1 MNLYIRY
8 FDKETLVTNVD
19 DAIAFLR
26 NIDEIGM
33 NPVLEAEIREYV
45 SSEVF
50 YPKRYKV
57 RPRIYFIII
66 KTDASTMADFKE
78 KRAVSLKRC
87 SHQQSVLYLPSSPN
101 SMSSCM
107 DGMKGA
113 STSNVCLLCRERVSF
128 NIATV
133 ISWHVSRH
141 SRDRIVTIVSST
153 ICASMWT
160 IAVSSLLSK
169 VRISNISFL
178 DSVNKPHNL

>member
-57 RPRIYFIII
+57 RPRIYFIIV
-66 KTDASTMADFKE
+66 KTDVSCSTNTSILNMVHSKTGI
-78 KRAVSLKRC
+78 SLG
-87 SHQQSVLYLPSSPN
+87 VLVTYLS
-101 SMSSCM
+101 
-107 DGMKGA
+107 
-113 STSNVCLLCRERVSF
+113 
-128 NIATV
+128 
-133 ISWHVSRH
+133 
-141 SRDRIVTIVSST
+141 
-153 ICASMWT
+153 
-160 IAVSSLLSK
+160 
-169 VRISNISFL
+169 
-178 DSVNKPHNL
+178 